1 MGIDKRSDTA
11 SPGLIDRLAEAEDI
25 FRLLDNSVVITKLEA
40 VVNWARKY
48 SFFQYPFVTACCGM
62 EFMSVA
68 GPKYDLDRFGAAL
81 PRFSPRQADLL
92 MVVGTISHKQAPI
105 LVKVYNQMAEPKW
118 VFAFGVCAVSGGFYD
133 NYSTVQG
140 IDTLIP
146 VDVYVPGCPPRPEM
160 VLDGLIKLQKKVS
173 KEKWSDWPRGASQV
187 SKEVAYPKEPSLI
200 LKKLSKLIKR

>member
-1 MGIDKRSDTA
+1 MGITLGKSGA
-11 SPGLIDRLAEAEDI
+11 SQKAIPSGSASAGPE
-25 FRLLDNSVVITKLEA
+25 RLLDGSVVLTKLQA
-40 VVNWARKY
+40 AVNWSRKY
-48 SFFQYPFVTACCGM
+48 SFFLYPFVTACCGM

-118 VFAFGVCAVSGGFYD
+118 VFAFGVCAISGGFYD
-133 NYSTVQG
+133 NYSVVQG

-160 VLDGLIKLQKKVS
+160 VLDGLLTLQEKVA
-173 KEKWSDWPRGASQV
+173 KERWSDWPRGAAPVTSM
-187 SKEVAYPKEPSLI
+187 
-200 LKKLSKLIKR
+200 LKKQE

>member
-1 MGIDKRSDTA
+1 MGVEKLTDPEDSA
-11 SPGLIDRLAEAEDI
+11 ELLAG
-25 FRLLDNSVVITKLEA
+25 SVIMTTVQSI
-40 VVNWARKY
+40 VNWSRKY
-48 SFFQYPFVTACCGM
+48 SFFLYPFVTACCGM

-160 VLDGLIKLQKKVS
+160 VIDGLIKLQEKVAN
-173 KEKWSDWPRGASQV
+173 EKWSDWPKGAAPV
-187 SKEVAYPKEPSLI
+187 SKC
-200 LKKLSKLIKR
+200 

>member
-1 MGIDKRSDTA
+1 MMRFGIPRKESLNIQSAETALTNDDT
-11 SPGLIDRLAEAEDI
+11 
-25 FRLLDNSVVITKLEA
+25 RLLEPSIILTKLEA
-40 VVNWARKY
+40 INAWGRKF

-133 NYSTVQG
+133 NYATVQG

-146 VDVYVPGCPPRPEM
+146 VDIYVPGCPPRPEM
-160 VLDGLIKLQKKVS
+160 VIDGLIRLQQMVADS
-173 KEKWSDWPRGASQV
+173 KWSDFPRGASPV
-187 SKEVAYPKEPSLI
+187 SNIED
-200 LKKLSKLIKR
+200 

>member
-1 MGIDKRSDTA
+1 MEKGGIGMGVEHLRVGA
-11 SPGLIDRLAEAEDI
+11 SPDFTQDLPDSEEAE
-25 FRLLDNSVVITKLEA
+25 RLLSGSVIMTKLQA
-40 VVNWARKY
+40 IVNWSRKY
-48 SFFQYPFVTACCGM
+48 SFFLYPFVTACCGM

-133 NYSTVQG
+133 NYATVQG

-160 VLDGLIKLQKKVS
+160 VLDGLMKLQEKVAQ
-173 KEKWSDWPRGASQV
+173 ERWSDWPRGASPV
-187 SKEVAYPKEPSLI
+187 TLPKC
-200 LKKLSKLIKR
+200 